1 VNGAFIFMAISQ
13 THTSSFD
20 LPDTLGLIVL
30 EECFHFPGCFLP
42 LYIFEQ
48 RYRQMLDHAL
58 ETSRMFGVGTIVNDE
73 LMPVI
78 TVGLIRASKKREDGT
93 SHVMLYGVKR
103 IRITGGVQERPFR
116 IATIEP
122 FPTLRESTDEELLE
136 LKHRALDLLPPA
148 KPECSEAMQTLRS
161 TLDEMVCPDLACD
174 ILSYHFVRE
183 PEIMSRLM
191 VEPSLE
197 KRYAVLMHELER
209 LKEGA

>member
-1 VNGAFIFMAISQ
+1 
-13 THTSSFD
+13 
-20 LPDTLGLIVL
+20 LIVL

-58 ETSRMFGVGTIVNDE
+58 NTSRMFGVGTIVDE
-73 LMPVI
+73 EILPVT

-103 IRITGGVQERPFR
+103 VRITGWAQEKPFR

-122 FPTLRESTDEELLE
+122 FPTSRESTDEELDL

-148 KPECSEAMQTLRS
+148 TPECSEAMQTLRT
-161 TLDEMVCPDLACD
+161 TLDEMVCPELACD

-183 PEIMSRLM
+183 PDVMSSLIT
-191 VEPSLE
+191 EPSLE
-197 KRYAVLMHELER
+197 ERYAILMDELER
-209 LKEGA
+209 LQAGAESDH

>member
-1 VNGAFIFMAISQ
+1 MNLPQ
-13 THTSSFD
+13 THTSSFA

-48 RYRQMLDHAL
+48 RYRHMLDHAL
-58 ETSRMFGVGTIVNDE
+58 STSRMFGVGTIVKDE
-73 LMPVI
+73 LLPVT

-103 IRITGGVQERPFR
+103 IRITGWVQEKPFR
-116 IATIEP
+116 IASIEP
-122 FPTLRESTDEELLE
+122 FPTLRDSTDAELTE
-136 LKHRALDLLPPA
+136 LKRQALDLLPPA
-148 KPECSEAMQTLRS
+148 KPECSEAMQTLRT

-183 PEIMSRLM
+183 PEVMSRLI

-197 KRYAVLMHELER
+197 ERYAVLLQELER
-209 LKEGA
+209 RKADA